1 MSTWRKYFVAAAVS
15 AAVLFCC
22 QSAGAA
28 DYETSG
34 TINYTSTT
42 SDLAALLGE
51 TPAGAFSWAH
61 NGNVNMY
68 AGGLITSLANVP
80 NGTPAY
86 LELKDATIS
95 VSGSFNVAAAGKVNG
110 EDAGGSGELVLD
122 NTTMTVG
129 GFFNVSCGNALG
141 DKVANPIVGRV
152 TLRNGTHLTVY
163 NQCQMSANAGKSG
176 EWNAQVTNVLVL
188 SSGSVLTTRDNL
200 SRWDGPSGM
209 VVFDG
214 GMLEKAADVN
224 NGFFNPNGYG
234 YDGKSTMLI
243 TNTPGNDVVLKN
255 SQTNMLFIA
264 QNTCYLLVDGA
275 IRKQGRGVMVFPGPS
290 GNNSDHKNSL
300 AFNGLSIE
308 EGTVKLFNAYT
319 FLDPVQYPADRR
331 GTVLIAAGARLDL
344 NNNDAFIEDL
354 TGEGTIL
361 ASYMTGA
368 ALTLC
373 NEVDSNPLTDKV
385 RVSAGITTLEKRG
398 NSVTQV
404 AALGADI
411 GTTAVSAGTLRIV
424 EPAFGVPAFTH
435 YRFRVTK
442 VNDENNANQI
452 MELREIKL
460 MEGDADVTFAAAYK
474 WDSTT
479 TQTGGSG
486 IFGNDETPNKAYD
499 MNLTSKWCDLRLVDQ
514 NCWWI
519 EFVYDAPVQVTAYN
533 WAKTDN
539 GYRSPKAWVLEGSDD
554 GETWTIV
561 DSREMDTADLPKDA
575 WVSAEPFAVAPAA
588 KGRVEKLGAVTVAS
602 GATLDLSALACD
614 VEVSSISGGGTIAL
628 GSGAFVVNNDAD
640 TVIETTQFTGS
651 PSAIVK
657 KGTGTLSVYGAL
669 PAPLDVREGE
679 VAPAAGTIGFSGK
692 YFRFKIKATRT
703 KQDVGELG
711 KLNFFAADGS
721 AVATGL
727 KWYGADNLP
736 GWMYVN
742 DKDGTPASELPAGTF
757 SQGGQ
762 YKYSYWNGDHQT
774 PACIFYD
781 PANTAN
787 KWCTIQHQ
795 FDVNVDSTWYVLN
808 MRLADDAPNVVGYN
822 LKTANGD
829 NNDRPVAAWA
839 LYGSDDGETWTLLDE
854 RNLGTSA
861 PNKANT
867 WYNNGTPSTA
877 RGESFPIGDTQ
888 AAISADDVPP
898 IGSLV
903 VDLAGTS
910 GTLARFKPAANGTL
924 VILNA
929 PDGTDFSGWTVPL
942 SVGEFSTDASSS
954 LRSWSIVVDGVA
966 LGRYRLAV
974 SGGDLVVEKKAG
986 FSVFVR

>member
-1 MSTWRKYFVAAAVS
+1 MSMWRKCFVAAAVS

-42 SDLAALLGE
+42 SDLAALLSE
-51 TPAGAFSWAH
+51 TPAGAFSWTH
-61 NGNVNMY
+61 TGQVNMY
-68 AGGLITSLANVP
+68 AGDLITSLANVP

-86 LELKDATIS
+86 LELKDATVS
-95 VSGSFNVAAAGKVNG
+95 VSGNFNVAAAGIVG
-110 EDAGGSGELVLD
+110 GSPVGGSGELVLD

-129 GFFNVSCGNALG
+129 GQFNVSCGNALG
-141 DKVANPIVGRV
+141 DKVVNPIVGRL
-152 TLRNGTHLTVY
+152 TLRNGTHLTV
-163 NQCQMSANAGKSG
+163 NNLLQLSANIGKSG
-176 EWNAQVTNVLVL
+176 EWNAQVTNVLTL
-188 SSGSVLTTRDNL
+188 SSGSVLTLNNKIQ
-200 SRWDGPSGM
+200 RWDGPSGL

-214 GMLEKAADVN
+214 GRVEMKTTTNDK
-224 NGFFNPNGYG
+224 FFHAGGYG
-234 YDGKSTMLI
+234 YDGTSTLLI
-243 TNTPGNDVVLKN
+243 TNTPGNDIDLSNYQVN
-255 SQTNMLFIA
+255 QLFDG
-264 QNTCYLLVDGA
+264 QNTGLLLATGA
-275 IRKQGRGVMVFPGPS
+275 IRKRGRGVMVFTGPS
-290 GNNSDHKNSL
+290 GNNVNEDRLS
-300 AFNGLSIE
+300 FNGLAIE
-308 EGTVKLFNAYT
+308 EGGVQIFNNYT
-319 FLDPVQYPADRR
+319 FRDPSLYPQHRR
-331 GTVLIAAGARLDL
+331 GTVAISAGARLDL
-344 NNNDAFIEDL
+344 FNNYAFIEDL
-354 TGEGTIL
+354 TGQGTIL
-361 ASYMTGA
+361 ATGNGGA

-373 NEVDSNPLTDKV
+373 NETESDAASDKV
-385 RVSAGITTLEKRG
+385 RIGQGITSLTKRNATL
-398 NSVTQV
+398 TQV
-404 AALGADI
+404 AAY
-411 GTTAVSAGTLRIV
+411 GTDLPATIVQAGTLRVV
-424 EPAFGVPAFTH
+424 EPALAVPGFTH

-460 MEGDADVTFAAAYK
+460 IEGAADVTYATRIN

-479 TQTGGSG
+479 VQTGGSG
-486 IFGNDETPNKAYD
+486 IFGNGETPDKAYD
-499 MNLTSKWCDLRLVDQ
+499 LNLMSKWCDLRHVDQ
-514 NCWWI
+514 DCWWI

-539 GYRSPKAWVLEGSDD
+539 QYRSPRAWVLEGSDD
-554 GETWTIV
+554 GETWTLL
-561 DSREMDTADLPKDA
+561 DSREMDTRALANDE
-575 WVSAEPFAVAPAA
+575 WVSQEPFAVAVAA
-588 KGRVEKLGAVTVAS
+588 KKRVEKLGAVTVET
-602 GATLDLSALACD
+602 GAVLDLSALSCD
-614 VEVSSISGGGTIAL
+614 VEVSSVSGGGTIAL
-628 GSGAFVVNNDAD
+628 GSGAFVVNTAVD
-640 TVIETTQFTGS
+640 TVINAAQFTGN
-651 PSAIVK
+651 PSTIVK
-657 KGTGTLSVYGAL
+657 KGAGTLTVYGAL
-669 PAPLDVREGE
+669 SAPLDVREGE
-679 VAPAAGTIGFSGK
+679 VVPTVGFAGK
-692 YFRFKIKATRT
+692 YLRFTVKATRT

-727 KWYGADNLP
+727 KWYGAPDNLP
-736 GWMYVN
+736 GSMLVN
-742 DKDGTPASELPAGTF
+742 SRDGTPASELPAGTF

-822 LKTANGD
+822 LKTTNGD
-829 NNDRPVAAWA
+829 NNDRPVAAWT
-839 LYGSDDGETWTLLDE
+839 LHGSRDGETWILLDE
-854 RNLGTSA
+854 QNLGTGA
-861 PNKANT
+861 PTKANT

-888 AAISADDVPP
+888 AAISVDDVSP

-903 VDLAGTS
+903 VDLAGTV

-929 PDGTDFSGWTVPL
+929 PEGTNFSNWTVPL

-974 SGGDLVVEKKAG
+974 SGGDLMVEKKSG

>member
-1 MSTWRKYFVAAAVS
+1 MKKLAA
-15 AAVLFCC
+15 LFCLAVAL
-22 QSAGAA
+22 SASVGAA
-28 DYETSG
+28 DYSTSD
-34 TINYTSTT
+34 TLNYTSTA
-42 SDLAALLGE
+42 SDVSALLGE
-51 TPAGAFSWAH
+51 TPTGAFSWTH
-61 NGNVNMY
+61 TGQVNMY
-68 AGGLITSLANVP
+68 AGDLITSLANVP

-86 LELKDATIS
+86 LELKDATVS
-95 VSGSFNVAAAGKVNG
+95 VSGNFNVAAAGIVG
-110 EDAGGSGELVLD
+110 GSPVGGSGELVLD

-129 GFFNVSCGNALG
+129 GQFNVSCGNALG
-141 DKVANPIVGRV
+141 DKVANPIVGRL
-152 TLRNGTHLTVY
+152 TLRNGTHLTVGG
-163 NQCQMSANAGKSG
+163 QVQLSANAGKSG

-188 SSGSVLTTRDNL
+188 SSGSVLTTRDQL

-255 SQTNMLFIA
+255 SQTNTLFNA
-264 QNTCYLLVDGA
+264 QNTCYFLVDGA
-275 IRKQGRGVMVFPGPS
+275 IRKQGRGVMVFNGPS
-290 GNNSDHKNSL
+290 GDTGNQNRL
-300 AFNGLSIE
+300 AFSGMAIE
-308 EGTVKLFNAYT
+308 EGTIKLFNNFT
-319 FLDPVQYPADRR
+319 FRDPTQYPAHRR
-331 GTVLIAAGARLDL
+331 GTVSISAGARLDL
-344 NNNDAFIEDL
+344 NNNGAFIEDL

-361 ASYMTGA
+361 ASYSTGA

-404 AALGADI
+404 AALGADL
-411 GTTAVSAGTLRIV
+411 GTTSVSAGTLRIV

-460 MEGDADVTFAAAYK
+460 IEGAADVTYAARIN

-479 TQTGGSG
+479 VQTGGSG
-486 IFGNDETPNKAYD
+486 IFGNGETPDKAYD
-499 MNLTSKWCDLRLVDQ
+499 LNLMSKWCDLRHVDQ
-514 NCWWI
+514 DCWWI

-539 GYRSPKAWVLEGSDD
+539 QYRSPRAWVLEGSDD

-561 DSREMDTADLPKDA
+561 DSREMDTHALANDE
-575 WVSAEPFAVAPAA
+575 WVSQEPFAVAVAA
-588 KGRVEKLGAVTVAS
+588 KKRVEKLGAVTVET
-602 GATLDLSALACD
+602 GAVLDLSALSCD
-614 VEVSSISGGGTIAL
+614 VEVSSVSGGGTIAL
-628 GSGAFVVNNDAD
+628 GSGAFVVNTAVD
-640 TVIETTQFTGS
+640 TVINAAQFTGN
-651 PSAIVK
+651 PSTIVK
-657 KGTGTLSVYGAL
+657 KGAGTLTVYGAL
-669 PAPLDVREGE
+669 SAPLDVREGE
-679 VAPAAGTIGFSGK
+679 VVPTVGFAGK
-692 YFRFKIKATRT
+692 YLRFTVKATRT

-727 KWYGADNLP
+727 KWYGAPDTLP
-736 GWMYVN
+736 GSMLVN
-742 DKDGTPASELPAGTF
+742 SMDGTPASELPAGTF

-822 LKTANGD
+822 LKTTNGD
-829 NNDRPVAAWA
+829 NNDRPVAAWT
-839 LYGSDDGETWTLLDE
+839 LHGSRDGETWILLDE
-854 RNLGTSA
+854 QNLGTGA
-861 PNKANT
+861 PTKANT
-867 WYNNGTPSTA
+867 WYNNGTPSTE
-877 RGESFPIGDTQ
+877 RGESFPIGNAEADV
-888 AAISADDVPP
+888 SADDVSP

-903 VDLAGTS
+903 VDLAETS
-910 GTLARFKPAANGTL
+910 GTLARFKPAANGAL

-929 PDGTDFSGWTVPL
+929 PVGMRFANWTVPL
-942 SVGEFSTDASSS
+942 SVDEFSSDAATQ
-954 LRSWSIVVDGVA
+954 LRTWSITVDGVA
-966 LGRYRLAV
+966 LKYRLVVRNGNLVTAKK
-974 SGGDLVVEKKAG
+974 SGLV
-986 FSVFVR
+986 VFVR

>member
-1 MSTWRKYFVAAAVS
+1 M
-15 AAVLFCC
+15 
-22 QSAGAA
+22 
-28 DYETSG
+28 
-34 TINYTSTT
+34 
-42 SDLAALLGE
+42 
-51 TPAGAFSWAH
+51 
-61 NGNVNMY
+61 
-68 AGGLITSLANVP
+68 
-80 NGTPAY
+80 
-86 LELKDATIS
+86 
-95 VSGSFNVAAAGKVNG
+95 
-110 EDAGGSGELVLD
+110 
-122 NTTMTVG
+122 
-129 GFFNVSCGNALG
+129 
-141 DKVANPIVGRV
+141 
-152 TLRNGTHLTVY
+152 
-163 NQCQMSANAGKSG
+163 
-176 EWNAQVTNVLVL
+176 
-188 SSGSVLTTRDNL
+188 
-200 SRWDGPSGM
+200 
-209 VVFDG
+209 
-214 GMLEKAADVN
+214 
-224 NGFFNPNGYG
+224 
-234 YDGKSTMLI
+234 
-243 TNTPGNDVVLKN
+243 
-255 SQTNMLFIA
+255 
-264 QNTCYLLVDGA
+264 
-275 IRKQGRGVMVFPGPS
+275 
-290 GNNSDHKNSL
+290 
-300 AFNGLSIE
+300 
-308 EGTVKLFNAYT
+308 
-319 FLDPVQYPADRR
+319 
-331 GTVLIAAGARLDL
+331 
-344 NNNDAFIEDL
+344 
-354 TGEGTIL
+354 
-361 ASYMTGA
+361 
-368 ALTLC
+368 
-373 NEVDSNPLTDKV
+373 
-385 RVSAGITTLEKRG
+385 
-398 NSVTQV
+398 
-404 AALGADI
+404 
-411 GTTAVSAGTLRIV
+411 
-424 EPAFGVPAFTH
+424 
-435 YRFRVTK
+435 
-442 VNDENNANQI
+442 
-452 MELREIKL
+452 
-460 MEGDADVTFAAAYK
+460 
-474 WDSTT
+474 
-479 TQTGGSG
+479 
-486 IFGNDETPNKAYD
+486 
-499 MNLTSKWCDLRLVDQ
+499 
-514 NCWWI
+514 
-519 EFVYDAPVQVTAYN
+519 
-533 WAKTDN
+533 
-539 GYRSPKAWVLEGSDD
+539 
-554 GETWTIV
+554 
-561 DSREMDTADLPKDA
+561 
-575 WVSAEPFAVAPAA
+575 
-588 KGRVEKLGAVTVAS
+588 
-602 GATLDLSALACD
+602 
-614 VEVSSISGGGTIAL
+614 
-628 GSGAFVVNNDAD
+628 NNDAD

>member
-1 MSTWRKYFVAAAVS
+1 MSMRRKYFVAAAVS

-22 QSAGAA
+22 RPAFAA

-68 AGGLITSLANVP
+68 AGDLITSLANVP

-86 LELKDATIS
+86 LELKDATVS
-95 VSGSFNVAAAGKVNG
+95 VSGKFNVAAAGKVNG
-110 EDAGGSGELVLD
+110 VDVGGSGELVLD

-129 GFFNVSCGNALG
+129 GFFDVSCGNALG
-141 DKVANPIVGRV
+141 DKVLNPIVGRV
-152 TLRNGTHLTVY
+152 TLRNGSHLTVGG
-163 NQCQMSANAGKSG
+163 QVQLSANAGKSG

-188 SSGSVLTTRDNL
+188 SSGSVLTTRDQL

-224 NGFFNPNGYG
+224 NEFFNPNGYG

-255 SQTNMLFIA
+255 SQTNKLFNA
-264 QNTCYLLVDGA
+264 QNTCYFLVDGA
-275 IRKQGRGVMVFPGPS
+275 IRKLGRGVMVFNGPS
-290 GNNSDHKNSL
+290 GNNGDHKNSL

-308 EGTVKLFNAYT
+308 EGAVKLFNVFT

-331 GTVLIAAGARLDL
+331 GTISIAAGARLDL

-361 ASYMTGA
+361 ASYSTGA

-404 AALGADI
+404 AALGADL
-411 GTTAVSAGTLRIV
+411 GTTSVLAGTLRIV

-442 VNDENNANQI
+442 VNDENNADQI

-460 MEGDADVTFAAAYK
+460 IEGDADVTFAASYK

-479 TQTGGSG
+479 TKTGGTDM
-486 IFGNDETPNKAYD
+486 FGNGETPDKAYD
-499 MNLTSKWCDLRLVDQ
+499 MNLTSKWCDLRLAAQD
-514 NCWWI
+514 CWWI
-519 EFVYDAPVQVTAYN
+519 EFIYDAPVQVTAYN

-539 GYRSPKAWVLEGSDD
+539 QYRSPRAWVLEGSDD

-575 WVSAEPFAVAPAA
+575 WVSAEPFAVASAA
-588 KGRVEKLGAVTVAS
+588 KSRVEKLGALSVAS
-602 GATLDLSALACD
+602 GATLDLSALDCD

-628 GSGAFVVNNDAD
+628 GSGAFVVNNDGD
-640 TVIETTQFTGS
+640 TVIDTAQFTGS

-669 PAPLDVREGE
+669 PAPLDVRDGE
-679 VAPAAGTIGFSGK
+679 VAPAAGTIGFPGK
-692 YFRFKIKATRT
+692 YFQFTIKATRT
-703 KQDVGELG
+703 KQQVGELG
-711 KLNFFAADGS
+711 KFNLFAADGT

-742 DKDGTPASELPAGTF
+742 DKDGTPAKNLPAGTF

-762 YKYSYWNGDHQT
+762 YTYSYWNGVHEM
-774 PACIFYD
+774 PACIFYAPD
-781 PANTAN
+781 NTAN
-787 KWCTIQHQ
+787 KWCTIQHE
-795 FDVNVDSTWYVLN
+795 FDVNDESTWYVLN

-822 LKTANGD
+822 LKTSNGD
-829 NNDRPVAAWA
+829 NNDRPVAAWT
-839 LYGSDDGETWTLLDE
+839 LKGSLDGETWTLLDE
-854 RNLGTSA
+854 RNLGNDA
-861 PNKANT
+861 PNKGNT

-929 PDGTDFSGWTVPL
+929 PEGTNFSNWTVPL

-974 SGGDLVVEKKAG
+974 SGGDLMVEKKSG

>member
-42 SDLAALLGE
+42 SDLAALLSE
-51 TPAGAFSWAH
+51 TPAGAFSWTH
-61 NGNVNMY
+61 TGQVNMY
-68 AGGLITSLANVP
+68 AGDLITSLANVP

-86 LELKDATIS
+86 LELTDATIS
-95 VSGSFNVAAAGKVNG
+95 VSGNFNVAAAGIVG
-110 EDAGGSGELVLD
+110 GSPVGGSGELVLD

-129 GFFNVSCGNALG
+129 GQFNVSCGNALG
-141 DKVANPIVGRV
+141 DKVANPIVGRL
-152 TLRNGTHLTVY
+152 TLRNGTHLTV
-163 NQCQMSANAGKSG
+163 NNLLQLSANAGKSG
-176 EWNAQVTNVLVL
+176 EWNAQVTNVLTL
-188 SSGSVLTTRDNL
+188 SSGSVLTLNNKIQ
-200 SRWDGPSGM
+200 RWDGPSGL

-214 GMLEKAADVN
+214 GRIEMKTTTNDK
-224 NGFFNPNGYG
+224 FFHAGGYG
-234 YDGKSTMLI
+234 YDGKSTLLI
-243 TNTPGNDVVLKN
+243 TNTPGNDIDLSNYQVN
-255 SQTNMLFIA
+255 QLFDG
-264 QNTCYLLVDGA
+264 QNTGFLLATGA
-275 IRKQGRGVMVFPGPS
+275 IRKRGRGVMVFNGPS
-290 GNNSDHKNSL
+290 GNNVNENRLS
-300 AFNGLSIE
+300 FNGLAIE
-308 EGTVKLFNAYT
+308 EGEVQLFNNFT
-319 FLDPVQYPADRR
+319 FRDPSLYQEHRR
-331 GTVLIAAGARLDL
+331 GTVAISAGARLDL
-344 NNNDAFIEDL
+344 NNNYAFIEGL
-354 TGEGTIL
+354 TGQGSIL
-361 ASYMTGA
+361 ASGGA
-368 ALTLC
+368 PLTLC
-373 NEVDSNPLTDKV
+373 NETDSDAASDKV
-385 RVSAGITTLEKRG
+385 RIGHGITSLTKRNATL
-398 NSVTQV
+398 TQV
-404 AALGADI
+404 AAY
-411 GTTAVSAGTLRIV
+411 GTDLLATTVEAGTLKVV
-424 EPAFGVPAFTH
+424 EPALAVPGFTH

-460 MEGDADVTFAAAYK
+460 IEGAADVTYATRIN

-479 TQTGGSG
+479 VQTGGSG
-486 IFGNDETPNKAYD
+486 IFGSGETPDKAYD
-499 MNLTSKWCDLRLVDQ
+499 MNLTSKWCDLRYADQ

-519 EFVYDAPVQVTAYN
+519 EFVYNAPVHVTAYN

-539 GYRSPKAWVLEGSDD
+539 QYRSPKAWVLEGSDD

-561 DSREMDTADLPKDA
+561 DSREMDTSALA
-575 WVSAEPFAVAPAA
+575 SNEWVSQEPFAVAPAA
-588 KGRVEKLGAVTVAS
+588 KQRVEKFGAVSVAS
-602 GATLDLSALACD
+602 GATLDLSALSCD
-614 VEVSSISGGGTIAL
+614 VEVSSVSGGGTIAL
-628 GSGAFVVNNDAD
+628 GSGAFVLNTEVD
-640 TVIETTQFTGS
+640 TVIDAELFTGA
-651 PSAIVK
+651 PSTIVK
-657 KGTGTLSVYGAL
+657 KGAGALTVYGAL

-679 VAPAAGTIGFSGK
+679 VVPTVGFTGK
-692 YFRFKIKATRT
+692 YLRFTVKATRT

-727 KWYGADNLP
+727 KWYGAPDNLP
-736 GWMYVN
+736 GSMLVN
-742 DKDGTPASELPAGTF
+742 SMDGTPASELPAGTF

-795 FDVNVDSTWYVLN
+795 FDVNDDSTWYVLN

-822 LKTANGD
+822 LKTTNGD
-829 NNDRPVAAWA
+829 NNDRPVAAWT
-839 LYGSDDGETWTLLDE
+839 LHGSRDGETWILLDE
-854 RNLGTSA
+854 KNLGTDA
-861 PNKANT
+861 PTKANT
-867 WYNNGTPSTA
+867 WYNNGTPSTE
-877 RGESFPIGDTQ
+877 RGESFPIGNAEADV
-888 AAISADDVPP
+888 SADDVSP

-903 VDLAGTS
+903 VDLAETS

-929 PDGTDFSGWTVPL
+929 PEGTNFSNWTVPL

>member
-1 MSTWRKYFVAAAVS
+1 
-15 AAVLFCC
+15 
-22 QSAGAA
+22 
-28 DYETSG
+28 
-34 TINYTSTT
+34 
-42 SDLAALLGE
+42 
-51 TPAGAFSWAH
+51 
-61 NGNVNMY
+61 
-68 AGGLITSLANVP
+68 
-80 NGTPAY
+80 
-86 LELKDATIS
+86 
-95 VSGSFNVAAAGKVNG
+95 
-110 EDAGGSGELVLD
+110 
-122 NTTMTVG
+122 
-129 GFFNVSCGNALG
+129 
-141 DKVANPIVGRV
+141 
-152 TLRNGTHLTVY
+152 
-163 NQCQMSANAGKSG
+163 
-176 EWNAQVTNVLVL
+176 
-188 SSGSVLTTRDNL
+188 
-200 SRWDGPSGM
+200 
-209 VVFDG
+209 
-214 GMLEKAADVN
+214 
-224 NGFFNPNGYG
+224 
-234 YDGKSTMLI
+234 
-243 TNTPGNDVVLKN
+243 
-255 SQTNMLFIA
+255 
-264 QNTCYLLVDGA
+264 
-275 IRKQGRGVMVFPGPS
+275 
-290 GNNSDHKNSL
+290 
-300 AFNGLSIE
+300 
-308 EGTVKLFNAYT
+308 
-319 FLDPVQYPADRR
+319 
-331 GTVLIAAGARLDL
+331 
-344 NNNDAFIEDL
+344 
-354 TGEGTIL
+354 
-361 ASYMTGA
+361 MTGA
-368 ALTLC
+368 ELTLC

-404 AALGADI
+404 AALGADL
-411 GTTAVSAGTLRIV
+411 GTTSVSAGTLRIV
-424 EPAFGVPAFTH
+424 EPAQGVPGFTH

-460 MEGDADVTFAAAYK
+460 MEGDADVTFAAAHK

-479 TQTGGSG
+479 AKTGGSG
-486 IFGNDETPNKAYD
+486 IFGNGETPDKAYD
-499 MNLTSKWCDLRLVDQ
+499 MNLTSKWCDLRLAAQD
-514 NCWWI
+514 CWWL
-519 EFVYDAPVQVTAYN
+519 EFVYDTPVQVTAYN

-561 DSREMDTADLPKDA
+561 DSREINTFSLAANA

-588 KGRVEKLGAVTVAS
+588 KGRVEKLGAVSVAS

-657 KGTGTLSVYGAL
+657 KGSGTLSVYGAL

-679 VAPAAGTIGFSGK
+679 VAPAAGTIGFPGK
-692 YFRFKIKATRT
+692 YFQFTIKATRK

-727 KWYGADNLP
+727 KWYGAPDNLP
-736 GWMYVN
+736 GSMLVN
-742 DKDGTPASELPAGTF
+742 YMDGKPASELPAGTF

-762 YKYSYWNGDHQT
+762 YTYSYWNGDHQT

-787 KWCTIQHQ
+787 KWCTTQHQ

-822 LKTANGD
+822 LKTTNGD

-839 LYGSDDGETWTLLDE
+839 LHGSRDGETWILLDE
-854 RNLGTSA
+854 QNLGTGA
-861 PNKANT
+861 PTKANT
-867 WYNNGTPSTA
+867 WYNNGTPSTE